1 MRFLEWISTFVNENV
16 LRFYRTTSIHMY
28 KIINEFKLNQINWN
42 ALQLDFLWNVL
53 EGKNNNNKKQSI
65 IIRST
70 CTCTV
75 IVMRLYIQV
84 HTK

>member
-1 MRFLEWISTFVNENV
+1 
-16 LRFYRTTSIHMY
+16 MY

-53 EGKNNNNKKQSI
+53 EGKNNNKKKQSI

>member
-1 MRFLEWISTFVNENV
+1 
-16 LRFYRTTSIHMY
+16 MY

-53 EGKNNNNKKQSI
+53 EGKNNNKKQSI
-65 IIRST
+65 IIRYT

>member
-53 EGKNNNNKKQSI
+53 EGKNNNKKNS
-65 IIRST
+65 
-70 CTCTV
+70 
-75 IVMRLYIQV
+75 L
-84 HTK
+84 

>member
-1 MRFLEWISTFVNENV
+1 MRFLEWISTFVNKNV

-53 EGKNNNNKKQSI
+53 EGKNNNNKNSQ
-65 IIRST
+65 
-70 CTCTV
+70 
-75 IVMRLYIQV
+75 
-84 HTK
+84 

>member
-1 MRFLEWISTFVNENV
+1 MRFLEWISTFVNKNV

-53 EGKNNNNKKQSI
+53 EGKNNNKKKQSI